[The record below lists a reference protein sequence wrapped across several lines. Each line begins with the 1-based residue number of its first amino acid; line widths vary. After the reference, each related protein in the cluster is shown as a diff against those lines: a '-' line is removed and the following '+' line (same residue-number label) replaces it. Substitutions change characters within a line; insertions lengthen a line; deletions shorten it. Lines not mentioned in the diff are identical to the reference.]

1 MTMDSALQSQKH
13 RLWRLGVYLEPYEG
27 ERSVFENS
35 SDGKL
40 T

>member
-1 MTMDSALQSQKH
+1 MDSALQSQKH
-13 RLWRLGVYLEPYEG
+13 RLWRLGVYLELYEG